1 MASNNNRSTRAPS
14 RRIANPKTARA
25 KTAGRGKKGNGSAKT
40 ANGKN
45 SVAQKKIDSAVVSQ
59 TSAEL
64 MSDNARESNANGKRR
79 GRPRKA
85 ERNSIRSLTMAQDFD
100 AADGKNKVSIKSE
113 KLSADDL
120 SRINT
125 PSGLMKMLKT
135 KNIKLKSVLSE
146 LKYEEELVQLQ
157 IELVK
162 LQRWAQKNG
171 KRIAI
176 LFEGRDAAG
185 KGGAIRRFTEHLNPR
200 SMRVV
205 ALPKPSEVEQGQ
217 WYFQR
222 YSVQLPSAGEIVFF
236 DRSWYNRA
244 VVEPVNGF
252 CTDEEYDRFM
262 QQVTEYEHMLYED
275 GIMIIKFW
283 FSISREEQKSRF
295 NSRRLNPL
303 KQWKL
308 SPIDDKAQ
316 ELWEKYSRYKE
327 LMFSRTH
334 TSFSPWI
341 IVQANNKKKARLES
355 IRYVLSTIEYAGK
368 GGADIQ
374 IFPDPNVVSRFHRN
388 SANQD

>member
-1 MASNNNRSTRAPS
+1 MAKSTNNGRGRAPS
-14 RRIANPKTARA
+14 LRAAQTRRTGTVGIAR
-25 KTAGRGKKGNGSAKT
+25 RRR
-40 ANGKN
+40 N
-45 SVAQKKIDSAVVSQ
+45 SKAVTDAVIEQ
-59 TSAEL
+59 TSADL
-64 MSDNARESNANGKRR
+64 MSDNAGPANGKASSQRSSVKSTAVEKN
-79 GRPRKA
+79 GRNGIRDNGA
-85 ERNSIRSLTMAQDFD
+85 EIQ
-100 AADGKNKVSIKSE
+100 SE
-113 KLSADDL
+113 KPETGKIDADDL
-120 SRINT
+120 ARVNT
-125 PSGLMKMLKT
+125 QRGLLKLLKS
-135 KNIKLKSVLSE
+135 KNIKLKSVLNE
-146 LKYEEELVQLQ
+146 MNYEEELVLLQ

-205 ALPKPSEVEQGQ
+205 ALPKPSEVETGQ

-252 CTDEEYDRFM
+252 CTEEEYDRFM

-275 GIMIIKFW
+275 GITIIKFW
-283 FSISREEQKSRF
+283 FSITREEQMARF
-295 NSRRLNPL
+295 TSRRVNPL

-308 SPIDDKAQ
+308 SPIDEKAQ
-316 ELWEKYSRYKE
+316 DLWQKYSHYKE

-355 IRYVLSTIEYAGK
+355 IRYVLSTLDYSGK
-368 GGADIQ
+368 DTPKTQ
-374 IFPDPNVVSRFHRN
+374 LFPDPNIVQRYHRN